1 MVSLSEDGRTSG
13 RLRLRSL
20 SLLCLARST
29 ADNANGG
36 DVADGGGVNP
46 DGLADCDD
54 GVTVTPLRDDSDSSS
69 C

>member
-1 MVSLSEDGRTSG
+1 MSG

-36 DVADGGGVNP
+36 DVVDGGVYP

-54 GVTVTPLRDDSDSSS
+54 GVTVTPLSDDRDSSNR
-69 C
+69 

>member
-1 MVSLSEDGRTSG
+1 MSEDGRTSG

-36 DVADGGGVNP
+36 DVVDGGGVYP
-46 DGLADCDD
+46 DGLADNDD
-54 GVTVTPLRDDSDSSS
+54 GVTVTPLKDDSDASNW
-69 C
+69 